1 MLFLQNNQLLVFI
14 NLHWMV
20 QQEYKNCIKTV
31 TFYKQLFSAS
41 KMMMIKGGKI
51 NILGC
56 KALKRD
62 PESES
67 MSCKQTANPIW
78 HFDPEMD

>member
-20 QQEYKNCIKTV
+20 QQEYNII
-31 TFYKQLFSAS
+31 LFSAS
-41 KMMMIKGGKI
+41 KMMIIKGEKI

-62 PESES
+62 RESES

>member
-1 MLFLQNNQLLVFI
+1 
-14 NLHWMV
+14 MV
-20 QQEYKNCIKTV
+20 QQEYKNCIETV

-41 KMMMIKGGKI
+41 KMMTIKGGKI

-78 HFDPEMD
+78 HFDPEMEEDKD

>member
-20 QQEYKNCIKTV
+20 QQEYKSCIKTV
-31 TFYKQLFSAS
+31 TFYKQLLSAS

-62 PESES
+62 RESES